1 MNDAF
6 NEKHLRNTYQASQ
19 KGRTEI
25 QERENLPH
33 PTQTPLSL
41 TLPGGL
47 ACLERQDEQ
56 RLGRAG
62 FPLQESAGSFTGM
75 P

>member
-1 MNDAF
+1 MAMSDAF
-6 NEKHLRNTYQASQ
+6 NEEHLPGKS
-19 KGRTEI
+19 KGRNRI

-33 PTQTPLSL
+33 PTQTLLSL
-41 TLPGGL
+41 TLPRGL

-62 FPLQESAGSFTGM
+62 FLLQESAGSFTGM